1 MKVTNSQKNKK
12 SKFVENK
19 NVLETINSIGAQ
31 TVDTIKNEAKA
42 TSDEFFRQ
50 LLGEQK
56 ILQQKK
62 STELPLGQ
70 ALNMNEFVSGETKK
84 RKELEEQIFFERRL
98 FSEEKQETQKRIQ
111 ELRVR
116 LQAIQAEAS
125 RLVASTVNL
134 TENVKVAVMQGAVNA
149 SGYQIG
155 FFESIIQMIV
165 SFRKKIDSA
174 VVWLQ
179 GSNKRAEKKNYWS
192 QYKKKGASFL
202 LSGESYSQRS
212 AG

>member
-12 SKFVENK
+12 GKFVENK

-31 TVDTIKNEAKA
+31 TVDTIKNEAKL

-56 ILQQKK
+56 IQQKKK

-70 ALNMNEFVSGETKK
+70 TLNMNEFVSGETEK

-98 FSEEKQETQKRIQ
+98 YSEEKQETQKRIQ

-134 TENVKVAVMQGAVNA
+134 TENVKVAVMQGTVDA
-149 SGYQIG
+149 SEYQIG
-155 FFESIIQMIV
+155 FFESIVQMIV

>member
-1 MKVTNSQKNKK
+1 MKVANNQKSKK
-12 SKFVENK
+12 SKFIENK
-19 NVLETINSIGAQ
+19 NVLESINSIGSQA
-31 TVDTIKNEAKA
+31 VDTIKNEAKA
-42 TSDEFFRQ
+42 TGEEFFRQ

-56 ILQQKK
+56 RLQQKK

-70 ALNMNEFVSGETKK
+70 TFNMNEFVSGETEK
-84 RKELEEQIFFERRL
+84 RNELEKQLFFERRL
-98 FSEEKQETQKRIQ
+98 FSEEKQESQKKIQ

-125 RLVASTVNL
+125 RLVASTANL
-134 TENVKVAVMQGAVNA
+134 SENVKVAVMQGTVNA
-149 SGYQIG
+149 SEYQIG
-155 FFESIIQMIV
+155 FFESIVQMIV
-165 SFRKKIDSA
+165 SFRKKIDNA

-179 GSNKRAEKKNYWS
+179 NSNKRSEKKNYWT
-192 QYKKKGASFL
+192 QYKKKGAGFL